1 MSQDDV
7 TPAIVRLNA
16 QIRGRVQGVGF
27 RDFCTRV
34 AHSLSGMAPTRVT
47 GYARNLPSG
56 TEVEVVAEGSKDQL
70 DRLLEEIRMGPAG
83 AHVVTVEAFFSAA
96 TREFDHFT
104 WR

>member
-7 TPAIVRLNA
+7 TPEIVRLNA
-16 QIRGRVQGVGF
+16 LVRGRVQGVGF

-34 AHSLSGMAPTRVT
+34 AHSLSGPAAARVT

-56 TEVEVVAEGSKDQL
+56 TEVEVVAEASRDQL
-70 DRLLEEIRMGPAG
+70 DRLLAELRSGPAG
-83 AHVVTVEAFFSAA
+83 AYVVAVEASFSAA
-96 TREFDHFT
+96 TREFDGFT